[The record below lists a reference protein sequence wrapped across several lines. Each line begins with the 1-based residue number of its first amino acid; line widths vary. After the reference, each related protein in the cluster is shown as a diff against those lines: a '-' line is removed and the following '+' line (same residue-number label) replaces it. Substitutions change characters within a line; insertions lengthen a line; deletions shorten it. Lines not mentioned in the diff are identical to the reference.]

1 MLVFGLTI
9 ISIGVFLTVK
19 NWDVGWDEMIRVV
32 GMYAQDR
39 RAYFKWVG
47 FSFIAVGIVA
57 LLAAFGI
64 I

>member
-1 MLVFGLTI
+1 MLVFGLI
-9 ISIGVFLTVK
+9 VIAIGVFLAVK
-19 NWDVGWDEMIRVV
+19 NWNVDWDEMIRVI

-39 RAYFKWVG
+39 RAYFKWLG